1 MRSRSTDLQRQT
13 VSKPRRRTMQIQL
26 PEDVKRII
34 NTLKEAGFEAYA
46 VGGCVRDCLLGK
58 TPNDWDITTSALPT
72 EVKGLFSHTFDT
84 GIKHGTITVL
94 LHHVGYEVTTYRIDG
109 EYEDGRHPKAVSF
122 TRSLQE
128 DLLRRDFTINAM
140 AYNEEDGIQDLFGG
154 QQDLADGIIRCVGK
168 AEDRFGEDA
177 LRMLRAVR
185 FSAQLG
191 FEIESETLKAM
202 KNLSAN
208 LRLVSA
214 ERIQVELVKTITS
227 AHPEKLRIAYEQ
239 GLTAEFL
246 PEFDLCMK
254 TTQNNP
260 NHMYTVGEHTI
271 KAMQLIAP
279 EKDLRL
285 TMLLHDIAK
294 PLLKTT
300 DEEGIDHFH
309 GHPQKSMEMA
319 KEILRRLKFDNN
331 TVDRVSRLCA
341 IHDVR
346 IEPRKK
352 CMRRALNKY
361 GGDLFPA
368 FFAVQR
374 ADVSAQSDYRRKEKL
389 EWIAQNEADYKEI
402 IESKEC
408 FSLKDLAVNGKDLIE
423 AGVKPG
429 PKVGKILNEML
440 NCVLEDPET
449 NEKSRLFELCL
460 PKTQ

>member
-1 MRSRSTDLQRQT
+1 
-13 VSKPRRRTMQIQL
+13 MQIQL

-122 TRSLQE
+122 TRSLKE

-140 AYNEEDGIQDLFGG
+140 AYNEDDGIQDLFGG
-154 QQDLADGIIRCVGK
+154 QQDLADGIIRCVGN

-191 FEIESETLKAM
+191 FEIEPDTLKAM

-208 LRLVSA
+208 LSLVSA

-227 AHPEKLRIAYEQ
+227 AHPENIRIAYEQ

-300 DEEGIDHFH
+300 DEAGIDHFH

-341 IHDVR
+341 CHDVR

-352 CMRRALNKY
+352 CMRRALNKL

-389 EWIAQNEADYKEI
+389 EWIAQNEADYKDI
-402 IESKEC
+402 IDSKEC

-429 PKVGKILNEML
+429 PKVGEILNEML

>member
-1 MRSRSTDLQRQT
+1 
-13 VSKPRRRTMQIQL
+13 MQIQL

-140 AYNEEDGIQDLFGG
+140 AYNEDDGIQDLFGG
-154 QQDLADGIIRCVGK
+154 QQDLADGIIRCVGN

-191 FEIESETLKAM
+191 FEIEPDTLKAM

-208 LRLVSA
+208 LSLVSA

-227 AHPEKLRIAYEQ
+227 AHPENIRIAYEQ

-300 DEEGIDHFH
+300 DEAGIDHFH

-341 IHDVR
+341 CHDVR

-352 CMRRALNKY
+352 CMRRALNKL

-389 EWIAQNEADYKEI
+389 EWIAQNEADYKDI
-402 IESKEC
+402 IDSKEC

-429 PKVGKILNEML
+429 PKVGEILNEML

>member
-1 MRSRSTDLQRQT
+1 
-13 VSKPRRRTMQIQL
+13 MQIQL

-58 TPNDWDITTSALPT
+58 IPNDWDITTSALPT

-154 QQDLADGIIRCVGK
+154 QQDLADGIIRCVGN

-191 FEIESETLKAM
+191 FEIEPDTLKAM

-208 LRLVSA
+208 LSLVSA

-227 AHPEKLRIAYEQ
+227 AHPENIRIAYEQ

-300 DEEGIDHFH
+300 DEAGIDHFH

-341 IHDVR
+341 CHDVR

-352 CMRRALNKY
+352 CMRRALNKL

-389 EWIAQNEADYKEI
+389 EWIAQNEADYKDI
-402 IESKEC
+402 IDSKEC

-429 PKVGKILNEML
+429 PKVGEILNEML

>member
-1 MRSRSTDLQRQT
+1 
-13 VSKPRRRTMQIQL
+13 MQIQL

-122 TRSLQE
+122 TRSLKE

-140 AYNEEDGIQDLFGG
+140 AYNEDDGIQDLFGG
-154 QQDLADGIIRCVGK
+154 QQDLADGIIRCVGN

-191 FEIESETLKAM
+191 FEIEPETLKAM

-227 AHPEKLRIAYEQ
+227 AHPENIRIAYEQ

-246 PEFDLCMK
+246 PEFDRCME

-300 DEEGIDHFH
+300 DEAGIDHFH

-341 IHDVR
+341 CHDVR

-352 CMRRALNKY
+352 CMRRALNKL

-389 EWIAQNEADYKEI
+389 EWIAQNEADYKDI
-402 IESKEC
+402 IDSKEC

-429 PKVGKILNEML
+429 PKVGEILNEML